1 MLRRGPAYI
10 GAFLLKD
17 ENTDADIITDIDQ
30 IYKVGVFAQVT
41 QCFESIHNGNRA
53 FQLVLNPIRR
63 IHADSIVMSSLNGAT
78 SADSPESLGYSSE
91 NAFLKDYD
99 ISLVNNTNV
108 KTDPYQKDAPEIIA
122 LVNAITESFRDLA
135 KQNMNF
141 RDQMS
146 SYVFSPISGT
156 LSTGTNDPAR
166 MADFAAAMSAGNMQA
181 LQEILETTNVEKR
194 LRLALALLKEEIL
207 NYELQHKVRSE
218 VEQRVNKLQKNM
230 LLNEQLKAIR
240 KEMGQE
246 GDTKEKLVET
256 FKERISKLKMPESA
270 RKVFEDELSKFQY
283 LEPQGSEFN
292 VTRTYLDWLTKM
304 PWGKR
309 TPENF
314 NIPRA
319 AAILDEDHYGLADVK
334 DRIKEFIAVG
344 KLRGTVQGKILCFV
358 GPPGV
363 GKTSI
368 GKSIAKTLNRK
379 FYRFSVGGMWD
390 SAEIKGH
397 RRTYIG
403 AMPGKLVQAF
413 KMTESE
419 NPLILID
426 ESKSSIIMLLTCS

>member
-17 ENTDADIITDIDQ
+17 ETTDTDIITDIDQ

-63 IHADSIVMSSLNGAT
+63 IHANSLVMSSLKDVSA
-78 SADSPESLGYSSE
+78 ADSAAESAESLGYE
-91 NAFLKDYD
+91 ADNAFLKDYD
-99 ISLVNNTNV
+99 ISLVNNSNV
-108 KTDPYQKDAPEIIA
+108 ETDPYQKDSPEIIA

-135 KQNMNF
+135 KQNINF

-166 MADFAAAMSAGNMQA
+166 MADFAAAMSAGNMKA
-181 LQEILETTNVEKR
+181 LQDILETTNVEKR

-256 FKERISKLKMPESA
+256 FKERMSKLKVPESA
-270 RKVFEDELSKFQY
+270 QKVFDDVFSNF
-283 LEPQGSEFN
+283 F
-292 VTRTYLDWLTKM
+292 TYLIIGIIQISVFGT
-304 PWGKR
+304 
-309 TPENF
+309 T
-314 NIPRA
+314 
-319 AAILDEDHYGLADVK
+319 
-334 DRIKEFIAVG
+334 RI
-344 KLRGTVQGKILCFV
+344 
-358 GPPGV
+358 
-363 GKTSI
+363 
-368 GKSIAKTLNRK
+368 
-379 FYRFSVGGMWD
+379 
-390 SAEIKGH
+390 
-397 RRTYIG
+397 
-403 AMPGKLVQAF
+403 
-413 KMTESE
+413 
-419 NPLILID
+419 
-426 ESKSSIIMLLTCS
+426 